1 MLKEYST
8 KKKLRSC
15 MIDYFSKVDSSIL
28 TLDEEKELAYL
39 ILNGEIDAKRK
50 FIEKNLRL
58 VVYVAKKY
66 VGRGVDLED
75 LVQEGNIGLMKAVEK
90 FDVTKGYNFSTYA
103 INWIRLYISRA
114 IDNNSRTIRI
124 PVSTIEK
131 IIKLKKVTMQLENKL
146 KRTPT
151 ISEIAKELEW
161 SEEDIDRLLFLQLD
175 IISLN
180 LIEVTDNSFREEM
193 VETIPSNSL
202 SPDNIVSKLSLK
214 EDISKLFK
222 MCKLTE
228 REIKILTGIYGLND
242 SNQISDSDLAKQLHI
257 SSTRVKQIHNY
268 ALYKIRKS
276 YYVKDMSYYMDNS
289 DDVMQNIEVFR
300 EYYKN
305 YGDRYSTPNLNKKKK
320 RF

>member
-1 MLKEYST
+1 MLKKS
-8 KKKLRSC
+8 R
-15 MIDYFSKVDSSIL
+15 VDSSIL
-28 TLDEEKELAYL
+28 TLEEKKELAYL
-39 ILNGEIDAKRK
+39 ILNGDLEAKRK

-103 INWIRLYISRA
+103 INWIRLYIARA

-124 PVSTIEK
+124 PCSTIEK
-131 IIKLKKVTMQLENKL
+131 IIKLKKITKQLGNKL

-151 ISEIAKELEW
+151 ISEIANELGK
-161 SEEDIDRLLFLQLD
+161 SEEEIDRLILLQFD
-175 IISLN
+175 ILSLN
-180 LIEVTDNSFREEM
+180 LLKITDNSFWKEI
-193 VETIPSNSL
+193 VETIPSDTL
-202 SPDNIVSKLSLK
+202 SPDNVVSKLTLK

-228 REIKILTGIYGLND
+228 REIKILIGIYGLND
-242 SNQISDSDLAKQLHI
+242 SNQISVSDLAKQLHI

-276 YYVKDMSYYMDNS
+276 YYVKDISYYMDNS

-300 EYYKN
+300 AYYN
-305 YGDRYSTPNLNKKKK
+305 IDGNRYSMPSLSKLKKDFKQ
-320 RF
+320 

>member
-1 MLKEYST
+1 MLKKS
-8 KKKLRSC
+8 R
-15 MIDYFSKVDSSIL
+15 VDSSIL
-28 TLDEEKELAYL
+28 TLEEKKELAYL
-39 ILNGEIDAKRK
+39 ILNGDLEAKRK

-58 VVYVAKKY
+58 VTYVAKRY
-66 VGRGVDLED
+66 IGHGIDLED
-75 LVQEGNIGLMKAVEK
+75 LIQEGNIGLMKAVEK

-103 INWIRLYISRA
+103 IIRIRQSILRA

-124 PVSTIEK
+124 PCSTIEK
-131 IIKLKKVTMQLENKL
+131 IIKLKKITKQLGNKL

-151 ISEIAKELEW
+151 ISEIANELGK
-161 SEEDIDRLLFLQLD
+161 SEEEIDRLILLQFD
-175 IISLN
+175 ILSLN
-180 LIEVTDNSFREEM
+180 LLKITDNSFWEEI
-193 VETIPSNSL
+193 VETIPSDTL
-202 SPDNIVSKLSLK
+202 SPDNVVPKLTLK

-242 SNQISDSDLAKQLHI
+242 SNQISVPDLAKQLHI

-276 YYVKDMSYYMDNS
+276 YYVKDISYYMDNS

-300 EYYKN
+300 AYYN
-305 YGDRYSTPNLNKKKK
+305 IDGNRYSMPSLSKLKKDFKQ
-320 RF
+320 